1 MMPELTAALALRWVI
16 GLALVAYVLTGGADF
31 GAGVWDL
38 LARGRRAARERAL
51 IAHAIAPIWEAN
63 HIWLI
68 LVVVLAFTGFPVAF
82 AVVATALHVPIALAL
97 VGIVLRG
104 AAFTFRA
111 YGLQSSD
118 LRDRW
123 GRVFAWSSL
132 VTPVCLGL
140 VVGGMSSGHVVV
152 RDGVV
157 HSGYTAG
164 WTSPFAIGVGVFTLM
179 CMVTLAAVYLTVEAD
194 GDAEVQHAFRR
205 RAIACELVLGG
216 CAAVVAWRASVDAP
230 QLFDQLVVG
239 PAAIAVHAAAFVAA
253 ITTLVLLATRRYV
266 LARISV
272 AAQVGAVVIGWGV
285 AMGDDLVHG
294 AVAMHDAGTVGE
306 VTGPVLWVLAIAS
319 IALGPALWW
328 LMRVFK
334 RGHSHAPQ

>member
-1 MMPELTAALALRWVI
+1 MIAEVTAALALRWVI

-38 LARGRRAARERAL
+38 LARGRRAAKERAL

-82 AVVATALHVPIALAL
+82 AVVATALHIPIALAL

-132 VTPVCLGL
+132 VTPICLGL
-140 VVGGMSSGHVVV
+140 VVGGMSSGHIVAEAGVV
-152 RDGVV
+152 R
-157 HSGYTAG
+157 SGFVAG
-164 WTSPFAIGVGVFTLM
+164 WTSSFAMSVGAFTLL
-179 CMVTLAAVYLTVEAD
+179 CMVTLAAVYLTVDAAGD
-194 GDAEVQHAFRR
+194 GELQEAFRR
-205 RAIACELVLGG
+205 RAIACEFALGV
-216 CAAVVAWRASVDAP
+216 CAAIVAWRASVEAP
-230 QLFDQLVVG
+230 ALFDPLVSG
-239 PAAIAVHAAAFVAA
+239 PAAIAVHGAAFVAA
-253 ITTLVLLATRRYV
+253 TTTLVLLATRRFAI
-266 LARISV
+266 ARV
-272 AAQVGAVVIGWGV
+272 TAAAQVAAVVIGWGL
-285 AMGDDLVHG
+285 AMDDDLVHG
-294 AVAMHDAGTVGE
+294 AVSMRDAGTVGTVVE
-306 VTGPVLWVLAIAS
+306 PVLWVLAGAS
-319 IALGPALWW
+319 LLLGPALVW

-334 RGHSHAPQ
+334 HGRSDAD

>member
-1 MMPELTAALALRWVI
+1 MTAALALRWVL

-38 LARGRRAARERAL
+38 LARGRRAAKERAL

-82 AVVATALHVPIALAL
+82 AVVATALHIPIALAL

-140 VVGGMSSGHVVV
+140 VVGGMSSGHIVVEAGVV
-152 RDGVV
+152 R
-157 HSGYTAG
+157 SGFVAG
-164 WTSPFAIGVGVFTLM
+164 WTSPFAIGVGVFTLL
-179 CMVTLAAVYLTVEAD
+179 CMVMLAAVYLTVDAAD
-194 GDAEVQHAFRR
+194 DDELQNAFRR
-205 RAIACELVLGG
+205 RAIACEIALAV
-216 CAAVVAWRASVDAP
+216 CAAVVAWRASVEVP
-230 QLFDQLVVG
+230 SLFDELVSG
-239 PAAIAVHAAAFVAA
+239 PAAIAVHVGAFVAA
-253 ITTLVLLATRRYV
+253 TTTLVLLWTRRFA
-266 LARISV
+266 LARMTA
-272 AAQVGAVVIGWGV
+272 AAQVAAVVIGWGL
-285 AMGDDLVHG
+285 AMGDELVRG
-294 AVAMHDAGTVGE
+294 AVRMHDAGTVGAVVE
-306 VTGPVLWVLAIAS
+306 PVLWVLAGS
-319 IALGPALWW
+319 SLLLGPALWW

-334 RGHSHAPQ
+334 HP

>member
-1 MMPELTAALALRWVI
+1 MTAALVLRWVI

-82 AVVATALHVPIALAL
+82 AVVATALHIPIALAL

-111 YGLQSSD
+111 YGLQTSD

-132 VTPVCLGL
+132 LTPVCLGL
-140 VVGGMSSGHVVV
+140 VVGGMSSGRIVVE
-152 RDGVV
+152 DGVV
-157 HSGYTAG
+157 QSGFVAG
-164 WTSPFAIGVGVFTLM
+164 WTSPFAIGVGVFTLL
-179 CMVTLAAVYLTVEAD
+179 CMVTLAAVYLACEAAAD
-194 GDAEVQHAFRR
+194 DELQEAFRR
-205 RAIACELVLGG
+205 RAIACELVLGV
-216 CAAVVAWRASVDAP
+216 CAAIVAWRASIETP
-230 QLFDQLVVG
+230 TLFDQLVAG
-239 PAAIAVHAAAFVAA
+239 PAAMAVHGAALVAA
-253 ITTLVLLATRRYV
+253 TATLVLLATRRFAI
-266 LARISV
+266 ARLTA
-272 AAQVGAVVIGWGV
+272 AAQVAAVVIGWGL
-285 AMGDDLVHG
+285 AMQGDLVHG
-294 AVAMHDAGTVGE
+294 AVSMHDAGTVGAVVE
-306 VTGPVLWVLAIAS
+306 PVLWVLAGS
-319 IALGPALWW
+319 SMLLGPALVW

-334 RGHSHAPQ
+334 RGTRPAPH